1 MNVLTLFKAVDALM
15 AFREAAKRFTGS
27 GATSSDAARPP
38 EPAAPPAAMQGLAGQ
53 IETRLTNVV
62 VAALKEAFDRDHT
75 RLELERAQMDEQ
87 RRRAEAA
94 LRFEVRRQAAD
105 RELARLRLVAGA
117 AMVGWIA
124 SVVMLGAGF
133 VGESTVAR
141 VCIAGGWALLL
152 GALGAAFSGQQRIGA
167 SLPED
172 SRVADGGVAGT
183 ASLWLLLAGLAATAV
198 SLLL

>member
-1 MNVLTLFKAVDALM
+1 VNVFTLFKAVDALV

-27 GATSSDAARPP
+27 APASS
-38 EPAAPPAAMQGLAGQ
+38 EPARAAEPAGPPAAMQGLAGQ

-75 RLELERAQMDEQ
+75 RLELERSQMDEQ

-94 LRFEVRRQAAD
+94 LRLEIRRQAAD

-117 AMVGWIA
+117 AMIGWIA

-133 VGESTVAR
+133 VGASTVAR
-141 VCIAGGWALLL
+141 ACIAGGWGLLL
-152 GALGAAFSGQQRIGA
+152 AALGAAFSGQRRIGA

-172 SRVADGGVAGT
+172 SHAADAGMAGT
-183 ASLWLLLAGLAATAV
+183 ASLWLLLAGLAITAV

>member
-1 MNVLTLFKAVDALM
+1 MNAATLMKAVDALF
-15 AFREAAKRFTGS
+15 ALREVAKRFMPPRDDRPRPAEPS
-27 GATSSDAARPP
+27 APSSMSTAQGQGGPLEAR
-38 EPAAPPAAMQGLAGQ
+38 LAS
-53 IETRLTNVV
+53 VV
-62 VAALKEAFDRDHT
+62 VAALKEAFDRDYT

-94 LRFEVRRQAAD
+94 LRLELLRQAAD

-117 AMVGWIA
+117 AMIGGIA

-141 VCIAGGWALLL
+141 VCIAGGWGLLL

-167 SLPED
+167 SMPED
-172 SRVADGGVAGT
+172 SRVADGGAAGA
-183 ASLWLLLAGLAATAV
+183 ASLWLLLAGLAITAIT
-198 SLLL
+198 LLL

>member
-1 MNVLTLFKAVDALM
+1 MNAGTLMQAVDALF
-15 AFREAAKRFTGS
+15 ALRQAAKHFMPPREDRPRLMEP
-27 GATSSDAARPP
+27 SSLS
-38 EPAAPPAAMQGLAGQ
+38 PAAAQGQGGPLEARLA
-53 IETRLTNVV
+53 NVV
-62 VAALKEAFDRDHT
+62 VAALKEAFDRDHA
-75 RLELERAQMDEQ
+75 RLELERSHLDEQ

-94 LRFEVRRQAAD
+94 LRLEVRRQAAD

-133 VGESTVAR
+133 VGESTIAR
-141 VCIAGGWALLL
+141 GCIAGGWALLL
-152 GALGAAFSGQQRIGA
+152 AALGAAFSGQQRIGA

-172 SRVADGGVAGT
+172 PQIADGGAPGA